1 MFSSH
6 CTQTNKTYLGVFAN
20 GQGPFEKL
28 EKSCSQV
35 THGEMVE
42 FCLEIRVNNNSLWIS
57 RLWISRRYANSL
69 NTEVDQIT

>member
-42 FCLEIRVNNNSLWIS
+42 FCLEIRVNNNS
-57 RLWISRRYANSL
+57 
-69 NTEVDQIT
+69 